1 MINESRLCRAPI
13 VDTRHSK
20 FMKIKEM
27 PGMPGMPGIKR
38 VRARAYFH
46 SLLCGQ

>member
-1 MINESRLCRAPI
+1 MIVKSRLCRASS
-13 VDTRHSK
+13 VYTRHSK

-38 VRARAYFH
+38 VRARAYFY
-46 SLLCGQ
+46 